1 MLLSWLTLLTKFAAS
16 ARTPAHATRP
26 RESSVSK
33 NRRRRAL
40 CVGMTIVTAACVH
53 SHTKQTNFDENC
65 PTDAP
70 ALTVPTAARE
80 SLPKGVFWSTTE
92 EKWATLARDIPG
104 GFGGIIRKDGAPLV
118 YLVDTTQRAAAIAAL
133 TGQGALKS
141 SDAPRIRAARWSFDQ
156 LYDWNRYVLLHY
168 TLPNPDVV
176 AWSIDEQQN
185 RLAFDVT
192 DESSRRRL
200 VAALR
205 ALRLPCFLV
214 DIDVTGPAVQQKA
227 VPDST

>member
-1 MLLSWLTLLTKFAAS
+1 MLLSWLTLLTKLAAS

-53 SHTKQTNFDENC
+53 SHTKQTNLDENC

-104 GFGGIIRKDGAPLV
+104 ERRPFLLCSRPKN
-118 YLVDTTQRAAAIAAL
+118 AL
-133 TGQGALKS
+133 
-141 SDAPRIRAARWSFDQ
+141 W
-156 LYDWNRYVLLHY
+156 
-168 TLPNPDVV
+168 
-176 AWSIDEQQN
+176 
-185 RLAFDVT
+185 
-192 DESSRRRL
+192 
-200 VAALR
+200 
-205 ALRLPCFLV
+205 
-214 DIDVTGPAVQQKA
+214 
-227 VPDST
+227 